1 MSSVTWMLFPLKT
14 PAFLRTSSLSL
25 NSWKVARTGRQPS
38 TSGPVITRL
47 AADTVISRLICRF
60 PFSREITC
68 NKHLLLIHFS
78 MRFLLLKRSVTS
90 PMGHWANDRYHTV
103 SQVAHYCTTTPPNQ
117 PTMKIFH
124 QFGETIDVQKGDF
137 IVKLLEVCISP
148 C

>member
-68 NKHLLLIHFS
+68 N
-78 MRFLLLKRSVTS
+78 
-90 PMGHWANDRYHTV
+90 G
-103 SQVAHYCTTTPPNQ
+103 
-117 PTMKIFH
+117 
-124 QFGETIDVQKGDF
+124 
-137 IVKLLEVCISP
+137 
-148 C
+148 